1 MASSGVVLNSQA
13 GTSMVGG
20 TLPIGLVPGVSVILG
35 GTPVLAQINTYVP
48 VTGSTSVT
56 LPGSANPGDRVTILN
71 LAATAVPLLVFPN
84 TAAGIINS
92 GAAGGSFS
100 VAQNKSAQFIKSDA
114 ENWIAVLSA

>member
-48 VTGSTSVT
+48 VTGSTAVT
-56 LPGSANPGDRVTILN
+56 LPGSATPGSRVTILN
-71 LAATAVPLLVFPN
+71 LAATAVSLLVFPN

-100 VAQNKSAQFIKSDA
+100 VAQNKSAYFIKSDA
-114 ENWIAVLSA
+114 ENWIAILSA